1 MFIGIDSLGKE
12 PLLAA
17 VAAAT
22 GCPVRVTPER
32 AGAAAAALAAADD
45 AFAEAAHTA
54 LAAEDDALAEDDAAR
69 DLLRAH
75 DDGDVFLA
83 AAAAA
88 AAATYLGVAP
98 AGRAVYFQPAVLTRL
113 QLVTYF
119 KPLATR

>member
-88 AAATYLGVAP
+88 ATYLGVAP